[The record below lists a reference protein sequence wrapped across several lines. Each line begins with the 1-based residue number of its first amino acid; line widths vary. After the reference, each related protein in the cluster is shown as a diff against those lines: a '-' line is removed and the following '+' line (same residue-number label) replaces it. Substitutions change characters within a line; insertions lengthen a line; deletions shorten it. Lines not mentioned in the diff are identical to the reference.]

1 MLRTLIAKE
10 IAETVLG
17 LRFIATTLL
26 CLLLIP
32 LGMYVSR
39 EDYEQRFAS
48 YQEKHQ
54 AYRQRHGTPKPPVT
68 GREEA
73 QGFRPPSILSIFAS
87 GLDPFVPD
95 TVITSYTGLFR
106 TVKEPDIDNPQSLLF
121 GKLDWLSSITLVVS
135 LMVLILTYDAISG
148 EKGKGTLRL
157 IIANSV
163 PRHRILFCKIV
174 GKYIAFLVPFGIS
187 ILVALLILEAS
198 PLVSITSSHVG
209 PALLVIL
216 GVTLLFVLS
225 MVCLGVCIS
234 TFTRHSMG
242 SIMLLFLAWALF
254 VLGVPRACPIL
265 AEIMHPLL
273 GSASIGF
280 TKRMAREDIVRPF
293 QQRKEAADLKQR
305 AERAARMRE
314 ETQKRKEI
322 AARVRKTGR
331 EPTDADFEE
340 MSQDISNRLRAT
352 RTKYSQLTARLARE
366 CNMRIAEEL
375 ERIEQDYQNKRNA
388 QSAVAM
394 NLCRISPVSC
404 YAYVVSGLTCT
415 GVAEPDNFFR
425 NAQRFQNQVEEVFY
439 DQVAWGLG
447 VRKRTAGFDRF
458 DPPPFPDMEYGYP
471 TLAENIQTVWP
482 DVLLL
487 GLFSVFFGTLAFVR
501 FSKYDVR

>member
-1 MLRTLIAKE
+1 MLRTLIVKE
-10 IAETVLG
+10 IADTALG

-32 LGMYVSR
+32 LGMYVGR

-54 AYRQRHGTPKPPVT
+54 AYRQRHGTPEPPVI
-68 GREEA
+68 GQEEA
-73 QGFRPPSILSIFAS
+73 QGFRPPSVLSIFAS

-95 TVITSYTGLFR
+95 TVITSYTGVFR

-121 GKLDWLSSITLVVS
+121 GKLDWLSSITLIVS

-148 EKGKGTLRL
+148 EKERGTLRL

-163 PRHRILFCKIV
+163 PRHRILLCKIA
-174 GKYIAFLVPFGIS
+174 GKYVAFLVPFGIS
-187 ILVALLILEAS
+187 VLIALLILEAS
-198 PLVSITSSHVG
+198 PLISITSSHIG
-209 PALLVIL
+209 PTLLVIL

-234 TFTRHSMG
+234 TFTQHSMG

-254 VLGVPRACPIL
+254 VLGVPKACPIL
-265 AEIMHPLL
+265 AEVVHPLQD
-273 GSASIGF
+273 SAGIDF
-280 TKRMAREDIVRPF
+280 TERMVREDIERQF
-293 QQRKEAADLKQR
+293 EQIKKETIDPEYR
-305 AERAARMRE
+305 AEWDAMMRE
-314 ETQKRKEI
+314 NRNKAQIE
-322 AARVRKTGR
+322 ARLRETGR
-331 EPTDADFEE
+331 EPTEE
-340 MSQDISNRLRAT
+340 EAAVLNRDINRAQAIIDKRNEGANRLAG
-352 RTKYSQLTARLARE
+352 E
-366 CNMRIAEEL
+366 CDTRIAEAL
-375 ERIEQDYQNKRNA
+375 GRIEQDYQNKRDA

-404 YAYVVSGLTCT
+404 YAYVVSGLTGT
-415 GVAEPDNFFR
+415 GVTEPDNFFR
-425 NAQRFQNQVEEVFY
+425 NAQRFQNQVEDVFY
-439 DQVAWGLG
+439 DQVAWRLG
-447 VRKRTAGFDRF
+447 VQRRAEGFDVF

-471 TLAENIQTVWP
+471 TLAENIQAVWP

-501 FSKYDVR
+501 FSKCDVR

>member
-1 MLRTLIAKE
+1 VLRTLIAKE
-10 IAETVLG
+10 IAETALG

-32 LGMYVSR
+32 LGMYVGR
-39 EDYEQRFAS
+39 EDYEQRFAG

-54 AYRQRHGTPKPPVT
+54 AYRERHGTPEPPVN
-68 GREEA
+68 GQEEA
-73 QGFRPPSILSIFAS
+73 QGFRPPSVLSIFAS

-95 TVITSYTGLFR
+95 TVITSSTGLFR

-121 GKLDWLSSITLVVS
+121 GKLDWLSSITLIVS

-148 EKGKGTLRL
+148 EKEKGTLRL

-163 PRHRILFCKIV
+163 PRHRILLCKIV
-174 GKYIAFLVPFGIS
+174 GKYVAFLVPFGIS
-187 ILVALLILEAS
+187 TLIALLILEAS
-198 PLVSITSSHVG
+198 PLISITSSRVG
-209 PALLVIL
+209 PILLVIL

-265 AEIMHPLL
+265 AEIIHPLQD
-273 GSASIGF
+273 SAGIDF
-280 TKRMAREDIVRPF
+280 TKRTAREDIVRPF
-293 QQRKEAADLKQR
+293 QQSNKAVDTQQR
-305 AERAARMRE
+305 AERAALMRE
-314 ETQKRKEI
+314 EGQKREEI
-322 AARVRKTGR
+322 AARVRQAGR
-331 EPTDADFEE
+331 EPTDADFVEGL
-340 MSQDISNRLRAT
+340 QDINNRFQAN
-352 RTKYSQLTARLARE
+352 RTKYSELAAQLARE
-366 CNMRIAEEL
+366 CNARIAEEL
-375 ERIEQDYQNKRNA
+375 GRIEQDHQNKRNA

-404 YAYVVSGLTCT
+404 YAYIVSGLTGT

-425 NAQRFQNQVEEVFY
+425 NAQRFQNQVEDVFY
-439 DQVAWGLG
+439 DQLTWGLG
-447 VRKRTAGFDRF
+447 VWKRDAGFDRF

-487 GLFSVFFGTLAFVR
+487 GLFSVFFGTLTFVR

>member
-1 MLRTLIAKE
+1 MLRTLIIKE

-17 LRFIATTLL
+17 LRFTATTLL
-26 CLLLIP
+26 CLVLIP
-32 LGMYVSR
+32 LGMYVGR
-39 EDYEQRFAS
+39 EDYEQRFAG
-48 YQEKHQ
+48 YQEKYQ
-54 AYRQRHGTPKPPVT
+54 AYRQRHGTPEIPAT

-95 TVITSYTGLFR
+95 TVITSSAGLFR

-121 GKLDWLSSITLVVS
+121 GKLDWLSSITLIVS

-148 EKGKGTLRL
+148 EKEKGTLRL

-163 PRHRILFCKIV
+163 PRHRILLCKIV
-174 GKYIAFLVPFGIS
+174 GKYVAFLVPFGIS
-187 ILVALLILEAS
+187 VLIALLILEAS
-198 PLVSITSSHVG
+198 PLISITSPQVG
-209 PALLVIL
+209 PTLLVIL
-216 GVTLLFVLS
+216 GVTLLFILT

-242 SIMLLFLAWALF
+242 SIMVLFLAWALF

-265 AEIMHPLL
+265 AEIIHPLQD
-273 GSASIGF
+273 SAGIDF
-280 TKRMAREDIVRPF
+280 TKRAAREDIVRPF
-293 QQRKEAADLKQR
+293 QQTKREVDKKQR
-305 AERAARMRE
+305 AERAALMRE
-314 ETQKRKEI
+314 EGQKRKEI
-322 AARVRKTGR
+322 AARVRKKGR
-331 EPTDADFEE
+331 EPTDEDFVEA
-340 MSQDISNRLRAT
+340 SQDINNRFQAS
-352 RTKYSQLTARLARE
+352 RTKYSELAAQLARE
-366 CNMRIAEEL
+366 CNMQIAEKL
-375 ERIEQDYQNKRNA
+375 ERIERDYQNKRNA

-425 NAQRFQNQVEEVFY
+425 NAQRFQNQVEDVFY
-439 DQVAWGLG
+439 SQVTWGLG
-447 VRKRTAGFDRF
+447 VRKRDAGFDRY
-458 DPPPFPDMEYGYP
+458 DPPPFPDMDYGYP

-482 DVLLL
+482 DILLL

-501 FSKYDVR
+501 FSKHDVR